1 MRKHAQCYF
10 NIYCLCS
17 YKPTVAS
24 TWAHWRWKITIFS
37 KFSKP
42 FLNILWS
49 GTWKIDISVLW
60 KRFLEHWIE
69 VHKGQCACLSERER
83 DVSGKLEYWTFET
96 PEHRT
101 PESCVNLRNPRGTF
115 HLKPLRNLQE
125 SFSLFTVK
133 DVFRFDI
140 GQEWKFN
147 KNKNKL
153 ILD

>member
-24 TWAHWRWKITIFS
+24 TWAHWRWKVTIFS

-60 KRFLEHWIE
+60 KRFWEHWIE
-69 VHKGQCACLSERER
+69 VPKGQCACLSERER
-83 DVSGKLEYWTFET
+83 RFRKTGILDFWNTGTQNTRKLCKFKKPSRNLPSKTFEKPSGKFQ
-96 PEHRT
+96 
-101 PESCVNLRNPRGTF
+101 
-115 HLKPLRNLQE
+115 PLYSQGCFPFWYRAR
-125 SFSLFTVK
+125 VK
-133 DVFRFDI
+133 V
-140 GQEWKFN
+140 QQK
-147 KNKNKL
+147 
-153 ILD
+153 